1 MPVTGLTS
9 FHGPF
14 NPHNPLIGCFPGI
27 STWVFHRNQQ
37 INMLTMEPITFFP
50 KRPPSPPQW
59 LQPEIWES
67 SWTPLS
73 LCPYLTFNQIWS
85 PKSESN
91 PLSTAFTCLQLPPL
105 WSVSGL
111 SFQPDNCSLHLQS
124 CPSTIY
130 IGSAVMRDLS
140 KTASHLTS
148 SPVSLRIKSKFPR
161 GLTGLWTPG
170 PFLALKVIAPW
181 IYLILYHLW
190 AFVRKWKWKSLNSVR
205 LFVTP

>member
-1 MPVTGLTS
+1 MPVTGLTA

-14 NPHNPLIGCFPGI
+14 NPHKLLTGCFPGI

-50 KRPPSPPQW
+50 KLPPSPPQW

-91 PLSTAFTCLQLPPL
+91 PLSTAFTCLQPPPL
-105 WSVSGL
+105 WSISGL
-111 SFQPDNCSLHLQS
+111 SLQPVRAGCAALLVPPPD
-124 CPSTIY
+124 
-130 IGSAVMRDLS
+130 SAGKRTENADCHS
-140 KTASHLTS
+140 
-148 SPVSLRIKSKFPR
+148 FP
-161 GLTGLWTPG
+161 
-170 PFLALKVIAPW
+170 
-181 IYLILYHLW
+181 
-190 AFVRKWKWKSLNSVR
+190 
-205 LFVTP
+205 